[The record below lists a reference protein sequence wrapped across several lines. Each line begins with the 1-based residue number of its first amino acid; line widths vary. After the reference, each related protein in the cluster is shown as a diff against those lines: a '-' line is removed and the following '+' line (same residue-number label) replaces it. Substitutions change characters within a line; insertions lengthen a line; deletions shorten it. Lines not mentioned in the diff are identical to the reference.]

1 MLLFELLGD
10 ESELIQESAMDA
22 LSRMAPDRVRPLL
35 VQALAGGDPDARV
48 RAAHAAGE
56 ADELDGLTVSYPDW
70 WFNLRPSNTE
80 PLLRLN
86 LEAASDAEVAAKRDA
101 LLALIEG

>member
-1 MLLFELLGD
+1 MMLLLEAIAARGLP
-10 ESELIQESAMDA
+10 
-22 LSRMAPDRVRPLL
+22 LSKLWRPYRRYRQSGEINRRVADVPATL
-35 VQALAGGDPDARV
+35 ARV

-86 LEAASDAEVAAKRDA
+86 LEAANDAEVAAKRDA